1 MQNEFDNPDEWDEEE
16 PYYDW
21 DDPDWREDWDEAKAP
36 DMRAG
41 MPTFSREIETV
52 ER

>member
-1 MQNEFDNPDEWDEEE
+1 MQNEFDSPDAWDEEE

-21 DDPDWREDWDEAKAP
+21 DDPDWREDWDEAEAP
-36 DMRAG
+36 GNRAG